1 MLDFP
6 KYLLNKEMNSIPKEC
21 GFGWEGIL
29 KASWRSNSLVD
40 LKASYGPAPDRR
52 KKVEGRSRR
61 FGGWKIRHDGGYVS
75 LIPPSTYMPSSV
87 TWVSVTGHTLV

>member
-1 MLDFP
+1 MADAAGLLNSMLDFP
-6 KYLLNKEMNSIPKEC
+6 KHPLNWEMNSIPKEY
-21 GFGWEGIL
+21 GLGWEGVL

-52 KKVEGRSRR
+52 KKVEGRSRK

-75 LIPPSTYMPSSV
+75 LIPASTHMRSYV
-87 TWVSVTGHTLV
+87 R